1 MRREQ
6 GNATLEFTLGVALLA
21 APMVMAVA
29 MLPLW
34 LERQAVAAL
43 AAREAARA
51 FVLEMDGAAAAR
63 AARQVAERI
72 AEDHRIPPGELS
84 LRLSGRLG
92 RGAPVSVRAGA
103 RVPVLTLP
111 GVGRVGGFTIWA
123 EHREVVDPYRS
134 W

>member
-1 MRREQ
+1 MRGEL
-6 GNATLEFTLGVALLA
+6 GNATLEFTLGVALLV

-51 FVLEMDGAAAAR
+51 YVLQSDDTTAAQ

-72 AEDHRIPPGELS
+72 ADDHRVPAGELS
-84 LRLSGRLG
+84 LRLSGRLA
-92 RGAPVSVRAGA
+92 RGAPVSARAGA

-111 GVGRVGGFTIWA
+111 GIGRVGGFTIWA